1 MNRFIPEYST
11 VTFTDVWDN
20 IDNFKLDLS
29 NSPFNNCLTED
40 SVNILFYLLYAR
52 YGNNPI
58 ANRDIN
64 QWKFKMF
71 SVMFQYGPT
80 WEKRLDIQNKLRAIS
95 DDDLLKGAK
104 LLPTVN
110 NDLIS
115 IEDNPKYIEID
126 FPKEFYN
133 EVFAKAIY
141 NSALNPSTTP
151 STGSLDEL
159 TYINSQN
166 TTNYKKSKMD
176 AYAQLLELLEVDV
189 TEEFLV
195 KFKKCFK
202 VFVAP
207 EKPLLYVTDTE
218 DEGDY

>member
-1 MNRFIPEYST
+1 MNRMIPEYST

-20 IDNFKLDLS
+20 IDDFKFDLS
-29 NSPFNNCLTED
+29 NSPFNNCLTTN

-64 QWKFKMF
+64 QWKFKVF

-80 WEKRLDIQNKLRAIS
+80 WEKRLDIQSKLRAIS
-95 DDDLLKGAK
+95 DDDLLLG
-104 LLPTVN
+104 
-110 NDLIS
+110 
-115 IEDNPKYIEID
+115 
-126 FPKEFYN
+126 
-133 EVFAKAIY
+133 AKAIY
-141 NSALNPSTTP
+141 NTALNPSTTP

-166 TTNYKKSKMD
+166 TTNYKKSKME
-176 AYAQLLELLEVDV
+176 AYSQLLELLEVDV

-218 DEGDY
+218 DEEIVEGDY

>member
-1 MNRFIPEYST
+1 MNRMIPEYST

-20 IDNFKLDLS
+20 IDDFKFDLS
-29 NSPFNNCLTED
+29 NSPFNNCLTQD

-64 QWKFKMF
+64 QWKFKIF
-71 SVMFQYGPT
+71 SVIFQYGPT
-80 WEKRLDIQNKLRAIS
+80 WENRLDIQEKLREIK
-95 DDDLLKGAK
+95 DDDLLLG
-104 LLPTVN
+104 
-110 NDLIS
+110 
-115 IEDNPKYIEID
+115 
-126 FPKEFYN
+126 
-133 EVFAKAIY
+133 AKAIY
-141 NSALNPSTTP
+141 NTALNPSTTP
-151 STGSLDEL
+151 STSSLDEL

-166 TTNYKKSKMD
+166 TTNYKKSKME
-176 AYAQLLELLEVDV
+176 AYSQLLELLEVDV

-218 DEGDY
+218 DEEIVEGDY